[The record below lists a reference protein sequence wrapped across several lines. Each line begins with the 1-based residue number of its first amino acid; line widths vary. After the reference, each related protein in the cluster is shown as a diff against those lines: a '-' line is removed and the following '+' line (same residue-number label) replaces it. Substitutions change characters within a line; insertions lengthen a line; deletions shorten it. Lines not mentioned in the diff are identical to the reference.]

1 MPLPE
6 NNAPWPPPHLAP
18 QLADIRI
25 DDAWYSGDKR
35 KLRTVYALQGYD
47 NGTGDLRDQNG
58 RGWRFWERP
67 RPTGRRDNR
76 LHVPLAADI
85 AAKSAALLFAEPPV
99 WTFENTSTQ
108 DRFEE
113 IAGAGGL
120 DSALREAA
128 EVSAALGGV
137 ALRATWNADLAKRPL
152 ITAVHADGVLPDWQF
167 GVMTGITLWREVA
180 RNGNQVLR
188 HLERHEPGRILHALY
203 EGTLENLGQ
212 RVPLTESTETEGIAD
227 SLDPGGPGDTI
238 TTGVQGLTCVYI
250 PNMRPNRKFRG
261 SMLGRSDWQ
270 DDGIRDLFMSL
281 DETYTSWMRDI
292 RLAKARLVIP
302 SGFLNS
308 EGPGKGASFDD
319 DKELWTEINAAPT
332 SGEGLTLVQFAIR
345 VAEHEQSWRSF
356 SRKAVES
363 AGYAAQSFGLGDSTA
378 ITATEV
384 LSQERS
390 SLLTKDQKGGYW
402 LPGLGDLADVV
413 LQLDRRLGFSSV
425 GAERPRIELADS
437 VSEDQQTTATTLEL
451 LARAAAAST
460 ETKVRIL
467 NPDWEDTA
475 VKEETERILKETG
488 ALVADPTMTGA
499 EGGGHAGF
507 PSAGGGS
514 GSEGS

>member
-6 NNAPWPPPHLAP
+6 NNTPWPPQQYAA
-18 QLADIRI
+18 QLADMRI
-25 DDAWYSGDKR
+25 DDAWYSGDKT
-35 KLRTVYALQGYD
+35 KLRTVYAMQGYD
-47 NGTGDLRDQNG
+47 QGTGDQRDERG
-58 RGWRFWERP
+58 RPWRFWERP
-67 RPTGRRDNR
+67 RPIGRRDNR

-85 AAKSAALLFAEPPV
+85 AAKSAALLFAEPPT
-99 WTFENTSTQ
+99 WTFDTTATQ
-108 DRFEE
+108 DRWGE
-113 IAGAGGL
+113 IADEGGL

-137 ALRATWNADLAKRPL
+137 ALRATWNQDLAQRPL

-167 GVMTGITLWREVA
+167 GVMIGITLWREVA
-180 RNGNQVLR
+180 RNGNTVLR

-203 EGTLENLGQ
+203 EGTLINLGM
-212 RVPLTESTETEGIAD
+212 RVPLTESTDTAGIAD
-227 SLDPGGPGDTI
+227 SLDADGPGDTI
-238 TTGVQGLTCVYI
+238 TTGVKGLTCVYV

-292 RLAKARLVIP
+292 RLAKARLVAP
-302 SGFLNS
+302 SGFLTS

-319 DKELWTEINAAPT
+319 DKEIWTEINASPT
-332 SGEGLTLVQFAIR
+332 SGEGLTQVQFEIR
-345 VAEHEQSWRSF
+345 VEQHEQSWRSF

-402 LPGLGDLADVV
+402 LPGLGGLAEVV
-413 LQLDRRLGFSSV
+413 LQLDRVLGFSTV
-425 GAERPRIELADS
+425 EAERPRIELADS
-437 VSEDQQTTATTLEL
+437 VSEDPQTTATTLEL
-451 LARAAAAST
+451 LARAQAAST
-460 ETKVRIL
+460 ETRVRIL

-475 VKEETERILKETG
+475 VKKETERILKETG

-499 EGGGHAGF
+499 EGPGAPGF
-507 PSAGGGS
+507 GS
-514 GSEGS
+514 NNKGA